1 MKKALFFLAAFAVNI
16 LITAQSLNWVNSF
29 GGTEDD
35 VAYGI
40 SIDKAGNIY
49 TAGYFGG
56 TVDFDPGAGVFN
68 LTALGDENI
77 FVQKLD
83 ANGNFIWAKGLL
95 GTMKSRAYVL
105 DLDSAGNLYF
115 TGFFQGTVDFDPNAG
130 TTNLTSN
137 GNHDLYVMKL
147 SSVGNLIWVKA
158 MGGPDVEIAL
168 GITIDPMGNVIS
180 SGGFSGS
187 VDFDPGAG
195 TSILTSNGNTDIF
208 VQKLDSLG
216 DFVWA
221 KAVGGSNGDYSLSV
235 DVDALGNTYNT
246 GYYRDTV
253 DFDPNS
259 GTSTFITKGS
269 GDIYLQKLDAAGN
282 LVWTVSAGSK
292 DFDRAFTVVVD
303 NAGDIYST
311 GHFQDTVD
319 FDPGSGKTELIANG
333 KNDIYIQKLDASG
346 NLLWAKSV
354 GSKNSEYGMCLAVDK
369 YNSIYTSGYYRDT
382 IDFDPGTDTL
392 ILIANNEDVYIQ
404 KLNAAGNFVWAV
416 SMGGTGYDRGVDLE
430 ITNFGDIYCSGN
442 FQDTADFDPGPD
454 STFLISSGQ
463 MDAFI
468 LKLKP
473 DPVGAIH
480 DFSANKILLYPNP
493 NAGKFII
500 ELPAK
505 AINAQ
510 LNVFSLSGEEVH
522 QRKLNDT
529 KNNIDISDLP
539 QGVYIIN
546 ITLGSGE
553 KYYGRVVLGE

>member
-1 MKKALFFLAAFAVNI
+1 MKKALFFLAAFTINI
-16 LITAQSLNWVNSF
+16 LVTAQSLDWVKSF
-29 GGTEDD
+29 GGTENE

-40 SIDKAGNIY
+40 AIDKAGNIY

-68 LTALGDENI
+68 MTALSDENI

-83 ANGNFIWAKGLL
+83 ANGNFVWAKGML

-105 DLDSAGNLYF
+105 DLDSVGNLYF
-115 TGFFQGTVDFDPNAG
+115 TGFFQGTVDFDPNSG

-137 GNHDLYVMKL
+137 GNHDLYVIKL
-147 SSVGNLIWVKA
+147 SSAGNLVWVKG

-168 GITIDPMGNVIS
+168 GITVDALGNVIS
-180 SGGFSGS
+180 SGGFSGT

-195 TSILTSNGNTDIF
+195 TSNLTSNGNTDIY

-221 KAVGGSNGDYSLSV
+221 KAVGGGAGDYSLSV
-235 DVDALGNTYNT
+235 DVDAQGNTYNT

-282 LVWTVSAGSK
+282 FVWAVSAGGK

-333 KNDIYIQKLDASG
+333 KNDIYVQKHDAAG

-354 GSKNSEYGMCLAVDK
+354 GGTESEYGMSLAVDR
-369 YNSIYTSGYYRDT
+369 YNNVYTSGYYRDT
-382 IDFDPGTDTL
+382 IDFDPGADTL
-392 ILIANNEDVYIQ
+392 VLIANAEDVYIQ
-404 KLNAAGNFVWAV
+404 KLNTNGDFVWGV
-416 SMGGTGYDRGVDLE
+416 GMGGPGFERGTD
-430 ITNFGDIYCSGN
+430 IKISKSGDIYCTGN
-442 FQDTADFDPGPD
+442 FQDTADFDPGAD
-454 STFLISSGQ
+454 STFIISSGK
-463 MDAFI
+463 MDVFI

-480 DFSANKILLYPNP
+480 DFSVKNILLYPNP
-493 NAGKFII
+493 NAGKFVI
-500 ELPAK
+500 ELPISAT
-505 AINAQ
+505 NAQ
-510 LNVFSLSGEEVH
+510 LSVFSLAGEEVH
-522 QRKLNDT
+522 QRKLSAT
-529 KNNIDISDLP
+529 KNNIDISNLSP
-539 QGVYIIN
+539 GVYIIN
-546 ITLGSGE
+546 ITLSSGE
-553 KYYGRVVLGE
+553 KYYGRVVLSK